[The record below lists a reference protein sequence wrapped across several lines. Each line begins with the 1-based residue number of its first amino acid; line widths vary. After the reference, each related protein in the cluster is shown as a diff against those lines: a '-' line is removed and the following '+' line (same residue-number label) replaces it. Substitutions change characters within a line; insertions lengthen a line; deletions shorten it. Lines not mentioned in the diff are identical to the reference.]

1 MKTKIAYLIT
11 LFVALAAMA
20 IGGPA
25 SAQSSKPWRHG
36 LIMPKSDSGILLM
49 ATEHGF
55 FKQMGLDVEIVKIQ
69 DDQVL
74 LKATIAGDLDSFEGG
89 PSGALLADN
98 RGFAGVHYHVG

>member
-1 MKTKIAYLIT
+1 
-11 LFVALAAMA
+11 
-20 IGGPA
+20 
-25 SAQSSKPWRHG
+25 
-36 LIMPKSDSGILLM
+36 MPKSDSSILLM
-49 ATEHGF
+49 AAEHCF